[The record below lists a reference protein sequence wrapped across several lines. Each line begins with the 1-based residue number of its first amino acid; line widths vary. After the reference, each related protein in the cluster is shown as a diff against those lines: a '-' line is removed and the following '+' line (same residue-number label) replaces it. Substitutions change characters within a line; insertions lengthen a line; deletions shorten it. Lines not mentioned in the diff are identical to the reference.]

1 MKLVQGIF
9 RRIVSILQRMI
20 DCRQVTEGT
29 DAYEST
35 KAALHLA
42 RSMTDD
48 GAVYTRQSRNVRGH
62 RLYFFYYMIVI
73 IVNLYVYNMV

>member
-1 MKLVQGIF
+1 MQGIF

-35 KAALHLA
+35 EATLHLA
-42 RSMTDD
+42 RSVTDG
-48 GAVYTRQSRNVRGH
+48 GAVYTRRSRNVRG
-62 RLYFFYYMIVI
+62 RR
-73 IVNLYVYNMV
+73 